1 MKIRAVKG
9 IRNAHYLENGAVD
22 CEVLFEGEAE
32 FVPYTAIQDD
42 TAPTGQRIWEELQS
56 GKWGEITPFTITP
69 ELIAAA
75 KDAKKREIEAWRTE
89 QEAQSFTF
97 EWNGRTW
104 NAGPDSL
111 ARLYPVVMAAKS
123 GTARTAITWGDA
135 DNQQVKLSMPEQE
148 ELAAAMAQAQ
158 VERNDEIYQRQRE
171 MKERLSSLD
180 DLRSIREMTIS
191 SERVYG
197 E

>member
-22 CEVLFEGEAE
+22 CEVLFEGERE
-32 FVPYTAIQDD
+32 FVPYTAMQDD
-42 TAPTGQRIWEELQS
+42 TAPTGQHIWEELQS
-56 GKWGEITPFTITP
+56 GKWGEPAPFTVTP

-75 KDAKKREIEAWRTE
+75 KEAKRQEIEAWRTE
-89 QEAQSFTF
+89 QEAQPFTF

-104 NAGPDSL
+104 NAGPDSM

-123 GTARTAITWGDA
+123 DTARTTLAWGDA
-135 DNQQVKLSMPEQE
+135 DNQQVKLSMPELE

-158 VERNDEIYQRQRE
+158 VDRNDEIYQRQRE
-171 MKERLSSLD
+171 MKEQLSRLSTLD
-180 DLRSIREMTIS
+180 EVRALTPC
-191 SERVYG
+191 G
-197 E
+197 

>member
-22 CEVLFEGEAE
+22 CEVLFEGETE
-32 FVPYTAIQDD
+32 FVPYTAMQDD

-56 GKWGEITPFTITP
+56 GKWGEIAPFTVTP

-89 QEAQSFTF
+89 QEAQPFTF
-97 EWNGRTW
+97 EWNGHTW
-104 NAGPDSL
+104 NASPDSM

-123 GTARTAITWGDA
+123 DTARTALAWGDA
-135 DNQQVKLSMPEQE
+135 DNQQVKLSMPELE
-148 ELAAAMAQAQ
+148 DLATAMARAQ
-158 VERNDEIYQRQRE
+158 VNRNDEIHRRQRQ
-171 MKERLSSLD
+171 MKDVLD
-180 DLRSIREMTIS
+180 GLNNLADIRAFQTGE
-191 SERVYG
+191 SE
-197 E
+197 

>member
-22 CEVLFEGEAE
+22 CEVLFEGETE
-32 FVPYTAIQDD
+32 FVPYTAMQDD

-56 GKWGEITPFTITP
+56 GKWGEIAPFTVTS
-69 ELIAAA
+69 ELIAVA
-75 KDAKKREIEAWRTE
+75 KDARKREIEAWRTE
-89 QEAQSFTF
+89 QEAQPFTF

-104 NAGPDSL
+104 NAGPDSM

-123 GTARTAITWGDA
+123 DTARTALAWGDA
-135 DNQQVKLSMPEQE
+135 DNQQVKLSMPELE
-148 ELAAAMAQAQ
+148 DLATAMARAQ
-158 VERNDEIYQRQRE
+158 VNRNDEIYRRQRQ
-171 MKERLSSLD
+171 MKDVLD
-180 DLRSIREMTIS
+180 GLEDLRSIREMTVS
-191 SERVYG
+191 SERVHG

>member
-22 CEVLFEGEAE
+22 CEVLFEGETE
-32 FVPYTAIQDD
+32 FVPYTAMQDD

-56 GKWGEITPFTITP
+56 GKWGEIAPFTVTP

-75 KDAKKREIEAWRTE
+75 KDAKKMEIEAWRTE
-89 QEAQSFTF
+89 QEAQPFTF
-97 EWNGRTW
+97 EWNGHTW

-123 GTARTAITWGDA
+123 DTARTALAWGDA
-135 DNQQVKLSMPEQE
+135 NNQQVKLSMPELE
-148 ELAAAMAQAQ
+148 ELAVVMAQAQ
-158 VERNDEIYQRQRE
+158 VDRNDEIYQRQRE
-171 MKERLSSLD
+171 MKEQLSRLSILD
-180 DLRSIREMTIS
+180 EVRALTVGD
-191 SERVYG
+191 
-197 E
+197 